1 MGKLQKAIK
10 LEKKGKFKSA
20 LKLYQNLDRKNL
32 SDENYLYIKRSIA
45 ACLYYL
51 KEYDKAI
58 HEFESI
64 IKNISL
70 ENDLKNQIQDNMH
83 LCYLY
88 GNSTQKGIDFFNDR
102 IMNYK
107 QNSEKKCWWFWYI
120 GQGYQHLKK
129 YEEAEK
135 SYKNAYNISKEL
147 NSIKASFFLL
157 YIAVIQI
164 LQNHINEAEKILIK
178 YKNLYEKN
186 ENNGLFDILNGLVI
200 MRIDPNKGLWVYKKG
215 IKKAKKEKWQENIDL
230 SEKLI
235 KCL

>member
-10 LEKKGKFKSA
+10 QERKGKFKSA
-20 LKLYQNLDRKNL
+20 LKLYQNIDRKNL
-32 SDENYLYIKRSIA
+32 SDEDYLYTKRSIA

-51 KEYDKAI
+51 KDYDKAL
-58 HEFESI
+58 HEFETI
-64 IKNISL
+64 IKYFSL

-102 IMNYK
+102 ILNLK
-107 QNSEKKCWWFWYI
+107 QNNGNKCWWFWYI

-129 YEEAEK
+129 YKEAEK

-164 LQNHINEAEKILIK
+164 LQNHINEAENILIK
-178 YKNLYEKN
+178 YKNLYEED

-200 MRIDPNKGLWVYKKG
+200 MRIDSDKGLWVYKKG

-230 SEKLI
+230 ADQLI